1 MSHCSTFDI
10 KFRDKHILFKAMRN
24 LNLQPENRVW
34 EQYRTILGKLVLGR
48 LAIEEKSL
56 GTLLTGY
63 HNNINIFFLPQENGE
78 LKLSMESHA
87 LSTEQIKLNGQSL
100 ANALQTEYVKCALNQ
115 LQNSLIESGQSVRLE
130 TDEVSGNI
138 IHTLYIGDQGKKLVV
153 KLNTEGFVS
162 EQVEGY
168 VGKSCADLTSVLES
182 AMTND
187 IQREWAPEQTDV
199 LNNQEVQVLRLNN
212 IDL

>member
-48 LAIEEKSL
+48 LGIEEKSL
-56 GTLLTGY
+56 GVLLTGY
-63 HNNINIFFLPQENGE
+63 CDKINIFFLPQENGE
-78 LKLSMESHA
+78 LKLSMESHVF
-87 LSTEQIKLNGQSL
+87 SPDQIQLKGQNL
-100 ANALQTEYVKCALNQ
+100 AHALQKEYVKSALYQ
-115 LQNSLIESGQSVRLE
+115 LQKSLIESGQSVRLE
-130 TDEVSGNI
+130 TEEKSEEI
-138 IHTLYIGDQGKKLVV
+138 IHTLFIGDQGKKLVV
-153 KLNTEGFVS
+153 KLHPEGVVS

-168 VGKSCADLTSVLES
+168 VGKSCADLTAVLENS
-182 AMTND
+182 MTTEA
-187 IQREWAPEQTDV
+187 QREWASEQTEV
-199 LNNQEVQVLRLNN
+199 MNNQEVQVLRLNN